1 VTEFDPD
8 QSHEGQI
15 VANFHVGFLLPLT
28 EDQRRKLCDYWLK
41 LHSLAICVTSIYYES
56 GPYSWGTPS
65 LPWIVLLCMTWA
77 LIVALIPQVKM
88 DIGRFFRLRRKRE
101 QRRWRR
107 EVASLL
113 SKNYLNVTAFE
124 TMLNNGKQNSV
135 VNLPPGCA
143 QKGWRSMPTDHL
155 MDAVKMLQS
164 FLHDRTSSI
173 RRLEKLIRKGT
184 TSDKDLL
191 DLARGKYPEITDWRN
206 LNWGEL
212 KVFIALVTKDPRDYR
227 NAIGH

>member
-1 VTEFDPD
+1 
-8 QSHEGQI
+8 
-15 VANFHVGFLLPLT
+15 
-28 EDQRRKLCDYWLK
+28 
-41 LHSLAICVTSIYYES
+41 
-56 GPYSWGTPS
+56 
-65 LPWIVLLCMTWA
+65 
-77 LIVALIPQVKM
+77 
-88 DIGRFFRLRRKRE
+88 
-101 QRRWRR
+101 
-107 EVASLL
+107 
-113 SKNYLNVTAFE
+113 
-124 TMLNNGKQNSV
+124 
-135 VNLPPGCA
+135 
-143 QKGWRSMPTDHL
+143 MPTDHL